1 MTAGGRGT
9 LGDKQINKAI
19 HSPCNTRGYGRRGER
34 AVKKE
39 RRTALAN
46 HNRGHTLQSFRHSI
60 ISAIMHRPIVVLIG
74 NLNLRHNIIAS
85 LFAGLLFPKLIN
97 KSHNL
102 NKGLSGLA
110 VI

>member
-1 MTAGGRGT
+1 M
-9 LGDKQINKAI
+9 GDKQINKAI
-19 HSPCNTRGYGRRGER
+19 HSPCNTRGYGRRGKR

-39 RRTALAN
+39 RTALAN
-46 HNRGHTLQSFRHSI
+46 HNRGHALQSLRHSI

-102 NKGLSGLA
+102 HKD
-110 VI
+110 I

>member
-1 MTAGGRGT
+1 M
-9 LGDKQINKAI
+9 GDKQINKAI
-19 HSPCNTRGYGRRGER
+19 HSPCNTRGYGRRGKR

-46 HNRGHTLQSFRHSI
+46 HNRGHTLQSLRHSFI
-60 ISAIMHRPIVVLIG
+60 FAIMHRPIVVLIG
-74 NLNLRHNIIAS
+74 NVNSRHNIIAS
-85 LFAGLLFPKLIN
+85 LFAVLLFPNLIN

-102 NKGLSGLA
+102 NKELYGLL